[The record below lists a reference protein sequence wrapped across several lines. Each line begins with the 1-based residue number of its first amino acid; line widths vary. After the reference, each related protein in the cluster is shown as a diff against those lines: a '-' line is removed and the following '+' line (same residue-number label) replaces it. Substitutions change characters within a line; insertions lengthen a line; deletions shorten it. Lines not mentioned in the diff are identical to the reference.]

1 MNALGSSHVVLRLWD
16 SPDQEGIIPTD
27 VISLIDAEDITLGP
41 EPTVHGLAAL
51 GRMTAAWSRDLGSWL
66 RVR

>member
-1 MNALGSSHVVLRLWD
+1 LASGHVVLRLWD

-51 GRMTAAWSRDLGSWL
+51 AQHDGHVAP
-66 RVR
+66 